1 MQMALRLRKLDI
13 EIRRERQEK
22 EKNLRAQLMDENERI
37 KVERETMLEAKRAQM
52 AQEEQEWDEEE
63 YLREWDGEHPLRE
76 VGEEVVDDVDLD
88 LEE

>member
-1 MQMALRLRKLDI
+1 MALRLRKLDI

-22 EKNLRAQLMDENERI
+22 EKNLRAQLIDENEKI
-37 KVERETMLEAKRAQM
+37 KLDRETALEAKRAQM
-52 AQEEQEWDEEE
+52 AQEEQQEWDEEE
-63 YLREWDGEHPLRE
+63 YLKEWDGEHPLRE

>member
-1 MQMALRLRKLDI
+1 MALRLRKLDI

-22 EKNLRAQLMDENERI
+22 ERNLRAQLMDENEKI
-37 KVERETMLEAKRAQM
+37 KVERETTLEAKRAQM

-63 YLREWDGEHPLRE
+63 YLKEWDGEHPLRE

>member
-1 MQMALRLRKLDI
+1 MDI

-22 EKNLRAQLMDENERI
+22 EKNLRAQLIEENEKIRN
-37 KVERETMLEAKRAQM
+37 EREIVLEAKRTQM

-63 YLREWDGEHPLRE
+63 FLREWDGEHPVRDI
-76 VGEEVVDDVDLD
+76 GEEVVDDVDMD